1 MVKPFRSYLVQN
13 VVAVQIITGDSS
25 DYKECSFL
33 TGKFASGEVLPA
45 IDFDYRQ
52 GEWVKVLYE
61 SELHIGL
68 ILDVNKSDKLICVK
82 CLVPSQGNHW
92 KLESERNSVCYSEC
106 DVLGQPDN
114 DPTMDR
120 RGGLYKL

>member
-45 IDFDYRQ
+45 IDFQHTHDFDYRQ
-52 GEWVKVLYE
+52 GE
-61 SELHIGL
+61 
-68 ILDVNKSDKLICVK
+68 
-82 CLVPSQGNHW
+82 
-92 KLESERNSVCYSEC
+92 
-106 DVLGQPDN
+106 
-114 DPTMDR
+114 
-120 RGGLYKL
+120 